1 MNKKVLKLTRGAL
14 IAALYVILT
23 LISALF
29 GLDKGAIQLR
39 LAEALTILPVVFPE
53 AVLGLYIGCIL
64 ANTFSGALVADVF
77 LGSLATLIG
86 AYGAYL
92 LRRLPKKL
100 IWVATLPTVISNAII
115 VPLVLIFAYEVD
127 MLYSFMLLTVSV
139 GELLSATLLGT
150 VLYFALDKNGFF
162 KKYAS

>member
-14 IAALYVILT
+14 IAALYVMFT
-23 LISALF
+23 LMSALF

-64 ANTFSGALVADVF
+64 ANTFSGALFADVIF
-77 LGSLATLIG
+77 GSLATLIG
-86 AYGAYL
+86 ALGAYL
-92 LRRLPKKL
+92 LRKIPKRY
-100 IWVATLPTVISNAII
+100 IWIATLPTVLANALI

-127 MLYSFMLLTVSV
+127 MLYSFMLLTVGI
-139 GELLSATLLGT
+139 GELISATVLGA
-150 VLYFALDKNGFF
+150 VLYYSLDKTGFF
-162 KKYAS
+162 NKYL

>member
-23 LISALF
+23 LTSALF

-100 IWVATLPTVISNAII
+100 IWVATLPTVISNALI
-115 VPLVLIFAYEVD
+115 PL
-127 MLYSFMLLTVSV
+127 
-139 GELLSATLLGT
+139 
-150 VLYFALDKNGFF
+150 
-162 KKYAS
+162 